1 MKEFINYLVSLIVD
15 NPQDVEV
22 SERILDE
29 KSIQYIIS
37 ENEKDIGKIIGKG
50 GKIIQ
55 AIRNIVKVLAVKH
68 DKQVRIEVA

>member
-37 ENEKDIGKIIGKG
+37 ANEKDIGKIIGKG

>member
-15 NPQDVEV
+15 NPQDVQVE
-22 SERILDE
+22 ERIVDE
-29 KSIQYIIS
+29 KSVQYIIS
-37 ENEKDIGKIIGKG
+37 ANQEDIGKIIGKG

>member
-15 NPQDVEV
+15 NPQDVSVE
-22 SERILDE
+22 ERIIDE
-29 KSIQYIIS
+29 KSVQYIIS
-37 ENEKDIGKIIGKG
+37 ANQSDVGKVIGKG

>member
-15 NPQDVEV
+15 NPQDVQVE
-22 SERILDE
+22 ERIVDE
-29 KSIQYIIS
+29 KSVQYIIS
-37 ENEKDIGKIIGKG
+37 ANQADIGKIIGKG